1 MKSWELKGQR
11 CGTSG
16 QACEMQTS
24 ARSVRGLAL
33 EPSGCSCALIS
44 LAERKYA
51 ASFHSPSKTKTK
63 LNIDIQLKYSS
74 IN

>member
-1 MKSWELKGQR
+1 MKSWELKGQS

-44 LAERKYA
+44 LADWKSWVDSCFTYTCREGR
-51 ASFHSPSKTKTK
+51 T
-63 LNIDIQLKYSS
+63 
-74 IN
+74 